1 MRNFSKR
8 IKTLVIKIGS
18 SSITHENGGVNIER
32 IEELA
37 KEIVNLENKGIK
49 VILVSSG
56 AIAAGANRLQVN
68 RPKDTIG
75 KQATAAVGQ
84 LSLMN
89 TYLRSF
95 AEYGYKIGQ
104 ILLTKMVETDPSM
117 YENAT
122 NTLHK
127 LMDMGVIPIVN
138 ENDTISTFEIN
149 FGDNDTLSAVV
160 AKIVR
165 ADLLILL
172 SDIDGL
178 YTDDPRKNKDAKLI
192 SEVSKIDDNL
202 RKMGKGTYSKVGTGG
217 MSTKINAAQICT
229 DEGIDVVIANSKD
242 LKNIRRIVKGEE
254 IGTIFKR
261 KTYWNGKTSKN
272 FL

>member
-1 MRNFSKR
+1 MREVKD
-8 IKTLVIKIGS
+8 KLEKLVIKIGS
-18 SSITHENGGVNIER
+18 SSITHKNGGVNIEK

-56 AIAAGANRLQVN
+56 AIAAGANRLSLD
-68 RPKDTIG
+68 RPRDTVG

-95 AEYGYKIGQ
+95 AEYGYMVGQ
-104 ILLTKMVETDPSM
+104 VLLTKMVETDQVM
-117 YENAT
+117 YENTT
-122 NTLHK
+122 NTLNA
-127 LMDMGVIPIVN
+127 LIDMGVIPIVN

-160 AKIVR
+160 AKLAG
-165 ADLLILL
+165 ADMLILL

-178 YTDDPRKNKDAKLI
+178 YTDDPRENQDAKLLR
-192 SEVSKIDDNL
+192 EVREIDESLRSMAKDTLTNL
-202 RKMGKGTYSKVGTGG
+202 GTGG
-217 MSTKINAAQICT
+217 MATKIKAASLCM
-229 DEGIDVVIANSKD
+229 DAGIDVVIANSND

-254 IGTIFKR
+254 IGTIFK
-261 KTYWNGKTSKN
+261 G
-272 FL
+272 

>member
-1 MRNFSKR
+1 MRQ
-8 IKTLVIKIGS
+8 IKENIKKVVIKVGS
-18 SSITHENGGVNIER
+18 SSITHKNGGVNIEK

-56 AIAAGANRLQVN
+56 AIAAGANRLRLD
-68 RPKDTIG
+68 RPRDTVG

-95 AEYGYKIGQ
+95 AEYGYMVGQ
-104 ILLTKMVETDPSM
+104 VLLTRMVETDPVM
-117 YENAT
+117 YENTT
-122 NTLHK
+122 NTLNA
-127 LMDMGVIPIVN
+127 LLDMGVIPIVN

-160 AKIVR
+160 AKIVG
-165 ADLLILL
+165 ADMLILL

-178 YTDDPRKNKDAKLI
+178 YTDDPRKNKDAKLVK
-192 SEVSKIDDNL
+192 EVNHIDDNL
-202 RKMGKGTYSKVGTGG
+202 RSMGKDTETSVGTGG
-217 MSTKINAAQICT
+217 MATKINAASLCIK
-229 DEGIDVVIANSKD
+229 EGIDVVVANSSD

-254 IGTIFKR
+254 IGTIFK
-261 KTYWNGKTSKN
+261 G
-272 FL
+272 